1 LTYIKRIVMTGFKS
15 FGEKTVS
22 IKLAPGFTCI
32 IGPNGAG
39 KSNVIDALC
48 FALGRVSKKTMR
60 AKALSD
66 LIFAGTKT
74 LKPATSSTVKLYFDN
89 SNREFPYD
97 SDELEVA
104 RSVKSKG
111 GSKFMLMGQ
120 TATREQILNVLAQ
133 ANIDPDGSNQ
143 FVLQGKIVELT
154 HMNVIDRRQFIETLI
169 GLEKYDNMKE
179 STFKELEKADRDL
192 GKFEAIFKEVTSQLK
207 KYEKEKNDALRWKEL
222 DDKLK
227 QLNAELI
234 ALKIEKLRIEEKDLE
249 TKIDEI
255 SVLIKDLEQKRDRQ
269 KEKIEQENLVMSQ
282 LEGRLNEKNA
292 EREVIDESLSELK
305 SALSAKETEIKLAKD
320 SIIKLEERKEKLHN
334 KQEPLGPNQTYD
346 GLIAICSKE
355 IEGLKTQIKEAQTR
369 EDETYTAI
377 KEKESEIAV
386 IDEERSNKKLEI
398 SNLKQEISS
407 NNAEIKILKE
417 NIKKYKETLKQT
429 QDDLKSLKK
438 GKESIEEAVQ
448 EVQKELDAV
457 DERVQALKKKI
468 EEELTKQKEL
478 DIVIS
483 QYDEKKSGIDQKISE
498 IQSVISSLQ
507 AEIRLQ
513 GERIGSLQEKSNQLK
528 EDYKRI
534 SGGKKVEDAYRA
546 LKDKE
551 TKCRTQIASI
561 KKKIEDHTEQ
571 QKKEE
576 NEKDQTVLK
585 RRSLENEI
593 TDYKTWIS
601 GVSTEI
607 GINQRNL
614 KNLQREKSTSE
625 LTLNSVKTEITKL
638 EDLLKNTSRNAD
650 STKKRIENLENERK
664 ILAGNVKSAEAEYD
678 NSKLEVDSVLQ
689 ILTLLTQSI
698 DGAVGEIKSDIQ
710 NASELSL
717 NSSITNFRDL
727 FDDIMEIIKP
737 LEELGS
743 KEGSQIKDEIDPM
756 METIKL
762 FTENVED
769 SLRDMI
775 KEVKEANDV
784 AIQQSTKNFDKL
796 IADFIDIIED
806 TNISLKKLTMFK
818 ASELHEHLEEI
829 NAELHGYTSK
839 SSEENAEISKL
850 TAQLQA
856 KQNELNSLT
865 KSHNILLNNMEQSE
879 SKLVTL
885 EKDQKDKEIQ
895 LEKAIKKIEEID
907 SKESK
912 SKDTSESFWKKQKDL
927 NLELDNGIN
936 ELNTVQND
944 IRELRDIQR
953 YLDQID
959 EIELEIK
966 SIQKDITEKQKQI
979 EIQKKST
986 QSEQTGLKAIEKQID
1001 ETKLKRDAFW
1011 ERREEI
1017 DGKVEKENQIRNEIL
1032 ERMRGLQN
1040 VKRLMDEISALE
1052 QEIDLANARIEEI
1065 KDKNNIID
1073 GEITQFNEMITQKEH
1088 TLSLLKQ
1095 EKDSF
1100 QQNLKEFSKTIS
1112 EFNTQSQGKQNR
1124 LNDLSLMK
1132 SRELEIQQI
1141 VDEIDEIDVSI
1152 GEMDTEIQ
1160 ELYQKVSEK
1169 EEERTLKI
1177 EEINKIAAER
1187 DQSWEKQKQLR
1198 DELGEI
1204 TSQLSKETA
1213 NLETSKNIQIGIAEK
1228 IEELFTQS
1236 KEFGSIPPVPAKETV
1251 NTLSEKI
1258 QKTKNEKVALEPVN
1272 LKAIE
1277 YYDEVRER
1285 FDEIDMRRQT
1295 LQRERKA
1302 ILDSIER
1309 IELEKTRTFMKA
1321 YHEINRHFS
1330 GTFQKLSPG
1339 GSAKMILERPDK
1351 PFEGGIQIEARPRGK
1366 KISSLDILSGGEK
1379 TLVALSFIFAVQ
1391 TQFPAPF
1398 YVMDEIDAALDG
1410 PNVHRVSTVIKEF
1423 AQQSQFLVISHRE
1436 ENIMNSEMIYGVSQT
1451 DGLTSIFSVDLEKE
1465 KERMEQES

>member
-60 AKALSD
+60 AKALKD
-66 LIFAGTKT
+66 LIFAGTKS
-74 LKPATSSTVKLYFDN
+74 LKPATSASVKLYFDN
-89 SNREFPYD
+89 SNKEFPYD
-97 SDELEVA
+97 ADEIEVA
-104 RSVKSKG
+104 RSIKVKG
-111 GSKFMLMGQ
+111 GSKFTLNG
-120 TATREQILNVLAQ
+120 AASTREQILNILAQ

-154 HMNVIDRRQFIETLI
+154 HMNVVDRRKFIETLI
-169 GLEKYDNMKE
+169 GLEKYDSMKE

-234 ALKIEKLRIEEKDLE
+234 AVKIEKLRNDEKELE

-282 LEGRLNEKNA
+282 LEERLTEKTS
-292 EREVIDESLSELK
+292 ERETIEEALSILK
-305 SALSAKETEIKLAKD
+305 SELSAKETEIKLAKD
-320 SIIKLEERKEKLHN
+320 SITKLEERKEKLQN
-334 KQEPLGPNQTYD
+334 QQEPLESNQTYD
-346 GLIAICSKE
+346 ELIDLCTNE
-355 IEGLKTQIKEAQTR
+355 IDDLKNQIKEKQTL

-377 KEKESEIAV
+377 KEKESEISN
-386 IDEERSNKKLEI
+386 IDEEKSNLKSEI

-407 NNAEIKILKE
+407 NNAEVKMLKE
-417 NIKKYKETLKQT
+417 NIKKYKETLKET
-429 QDDLKSLKK
+429 KEDLKSLKK
-438 GKESIEEAVQ
+438 GKDSIEEAVQ
-448 EVQKELDAV
+448 EVQNELDTI
-457 DERVQALKKKI
+457 DERIQTLKKKI
-468 EEELTKQKEL
+468 DEELAKQKEL
-478 DIVIS
+478 ENSISEQDGTKSDI
-483 QYDEKKSGIDQKISE
+483 EQKISE
-498 IQSVISSLQ
+498 IKAKISSYN
-507 AEIRLQ
+507 AEIRLHN
-513 GERIGSLQEKSNQLK
+513 ERITSLEAKSNQLK

-546 LKDKE
+546 LQERE
-551 TKCRTQIASI
+551 TKFRTEIAAI
-561 KKKIEDHTEQ
+561 KKQIENLNNQ

-576 NEKDQTVLK
+576 NEKDQKELR
-585 RRSLENEI
+585 RRSLENEV
-593 TDYKTWIS
+593 TDHKTWIS
-601 GVSTEI
+601 GVQTEI
-607 GINQRNL
+607 NINQRSL
-614 KNLQREKSTSE
+614 KNLQRDKSTSE
-625 LTLNSVKTEITKL
+625 LTLQSVQTEITKL
-638 EDLLKNTSRNAD
+638 EGQLNNANKNAE
-650 STKKRIENLENERK
+650 STNKRIANLENERK
-664 ILAGNVKSAEAEYD
+664 IVAENVKNAEAEYE
-678 NSKLEVDSVLQ
+678 NSALEVDSILQ

-710 NASELSL
+710 NASETSL

-737 LEELGS
+737 LEDLANEDTS
-743 KEGSQIKDEIDPM
+743 KIKDEIHPM
-756 METIKL
+756 MDTIKL
-762 FTENVED
+762 FTENVDD
-769 SLRDMI
+769 SLRVMI
-775 KEVKEANDV
+775 SDVREANDV
-784 AIQQSTKNFDKL
+784 AVQQSTKNFDRL

-818 ASELHEHLEEI
+818 ASELHNQLDEI
-829 NAELHGYTSK
+829 NVELHKYTNK
-839 SSEENAEISKL
+839 TAEESGEISKY
-850 TAQLQA
+850 TAQLQS
-856 KQNELNSLT
+856 KQTELDSISKNHETLLGEIEQAET
-865 KSHNILLNNMEQSE
+865 KMSN
-879 SKLVTL
+879 L
-885 EKDQKDKEIQ
+885 EKDHKEKESLLQ
-895 LEKAIKKIEEID
+895 SALKKIEEID
-907 SKESK
+907 SKESQD
-912 SKDTSESFWKKQKDL
+912 SSESFWKKHKDL
-927 NLELDNGIN
+927 NQELDGKIN
-936 ELNTVQND
+936 DLSTVQND
-944 IRELRDIQR
+944 IRELRDVQR
-953 YLDQID
+953 YLDEID
-959 EIELEIK
+959 EIGEEIK
-966 SIQKDITEKQKQI
+966 STQEEVKDKQKQI
-979 EIQKKST
+979 DLENKSIESQKTDLTKI
-986 QSEQTGLKAIEKQID
+986 EDKIGELKV
-1001 ETKLKRDAFW
+1001 KRDEFW
-1011 ERREEI
+1011 EIREAI
-1017 DGKVEKENQIRNEIL
+1017 DTKIEEETQLRAEVL

-1040 VKRLMDEISALE
+1040 VKRLMDEIERLE
-1052 QEIDLANARIEEI
+1052 QEIDEANSRIAEI
-1065 KDKNNIID
+1065 KDKNAVVNE
-1073 GEITQFNEMITQKEH
+1073 EIAKFNEQIQEKEEA
-1088 TLSLLKQ
+1088 LKQLKQ
-1095 EKDSF
+1095 EKDTF
-1100 QQNLKEFSKTIS
+1100 HQNLKEFSKFIS
-1112 EFNTQSQGKQNR
+1112 ELNTESQEKQNR

-1132 SRELEIQQI
+1132 SREIEIQQI

-1152 GEMDTEIQ
+1152 EEIDTEIQ

-1177 EEINKIAAER
+1177 EEITKITSQR
-1187 DQSWEKQKQLR
+1187 DESWEQQKQLR

-1204 TSQLSKETA
+1204 TAQLSKETA
-1213 NLETSKNIQIGIAEK
+1213 NLETSKNIQAGITDK
-1228 IEELFTQS
+1228 IEELFELS
-1236 KEFGSIPPVPAKETV
+1236 KEFGSIPPVPPKETV
-1251 NTLSEKI
+1251 ETIGAKI
-1258 QKTKNEKVALEPVN
+1258 QKTKTEKIALEPVN

-1302 ILDSIER
+1302 ILDAIER

-1339 GSAKMILERPDK
+1339 GSAKMILDRPDK

-1366 KISSLDILSGGEK
+1366 KISSLEILSGGEK

-1423 AQQSQFLVISHRE
+1423 ADQSQFLVISHRE

-1451 DGLTSIFSVDLEKE
+1451 DGLTSIFSVDLGREK
-1465 KERMEQES
+1465 KRMEHEA

>member
-1 LTYIKRIVMTGFKS
+1 MTGFKS

-60 AKALSD
+60 AKALKD
-66 LIFAGTKT
+66 LIFAGTKS
-74 LKPATSSTVKLYFDN
+74 LKPATSAHVKLYFDN
-89 SNREFPYD
+89 ANREFPYD
-97 SDELEVA
+97 SDEIEVA
-104 RSVKSKG
+104 RVVKVQG
-111 GSKFMLMGQ
+111 GSKFTLNGQ

-154 HMNVIDRRQFIETLI
+154 HMNVVDRRKFIETLI
-169 GLEKYDNMKE
+169 GLEKYDSMKE

-234 ALKIEKLRIEEKDLE
+234 AVKIEKLRNEEKELE

-282 LEGRLNEKNA
+282 LEEQLNEKNA
-292 EREVIDESLSELK
+292 ERETIEEALSALK
-305 SALSAKETEIKLAKD
+305 SELSAKETEIKLAKD
-320 SIIKLEERKEKLHN
+320 SITKLEERKEKLQN
-334 KQEPLGPNQTYD
+334 QQEPLESNQTYD
-346 GLIAICSKE
+346 ELIDLCTNE
-355 IEGLKTQIKEAQTR
+355 INDLKNQIKEKQTL
-369 EDETYTAI
+369 EEETYTSI
-377 KEKESEIAV
+377 KEKESEISN
-386 IDEERSNKKLEI
+386 IDEEKSNLKSEI

-407 NNAEIKILKE
+407 NNAEVKMLKE
-417 NIKKYKETLKQT
+417 NIKKYKETLKET
-429 QDDLKSLKK
+429 KEDLKSLKK
-438 GKESIEEAVQ
+438 GKDSIEEAVQ
-448 EVQKELDAV
+448 EVQNELDTI
-457 DERVQALKKKI
+457 DERIQTLKKKI
-468 EEELTKQKEL
+468 DEELAKQKEL
-478 DIVIS
+478 EKSISEQDGNKSDI
-483 QYDEKKSGIDQKISE
+483 EQKISVV
-498 IQSVISSLQ
+498 QAKISSYN
-507 AEIRLQ
+507 AEIRLHN
-513 GERIGSLQEKSNQLK
+513 ERNASLETKSNQLK

-546 LKDKE
+546 LQERE
-551 TKCRTQIASI
+551 TKFRAEIAEI
-561 KKKIEDHTEQ
+561 KKQIENLNEF
-571 QKKEE
+571 QKKEQ
-576 NEKDQTVLK
+576 NEKDQKELR
-585 RRSLENEI
+585 RRSLENEV
-593 TDYKTWIS
+593 TDHKTWIS
-601 GVSTEI
+601 GVQTEI
-607 GINQRNL
+607 NINQRSL
-614 KNLQREKSTSE
+614 KNLQRDKSTSE
-625 LTLNSVKTEITKL
+625 LTLKSLQTEIAKL
-638 EDLLKNTSRNAD
+638 EGQLNNANRD
-650 STKKRIENLENERK
+650 AESTNKRIVNLENERK
-664 ILAGNVKSAEAEYD
+664 ILAENVKNAEAEYE
-678 NSKLEVDSVLQ
+678 NSTLEVDSILQ

-710 NASELSL
+710 NASETSL
-717 NSSITNFRDL
+717 NASITNFRDL

-737 LEELGS
+737 LEDLGNQDAS
-743 KEGSQIKDEIDPM
+743 KIKDEINPM

-762 FTENVED
+762 FTENVDD
-769 SLRDMI
+769 SLRIMI
-775 KEVKEANDV
+775 SDVREANDV
-784 AIQQSTKNFDKL
+784 AVQQSTKNFDRL

-818 ASELHEHLEEI
+818 ASELHNQLDEI
-829 NAELHGYTSK
+829 NVELHKYTNK
-839 SSEENAEISKL
+839 TAEESGEISKY

-856 KQNELNSLT
+856 KQNELDSLT
-865 KSHNILLNNMEQSE
+865 KTHENLLNEIVQAETKSSN
-879 SKLVTL
+879 L
-885 EKDQKDKEIQ
+885 EKDHKEKESLLQIA
-895 LEKAIKKIEEID
+895 LKKIEEID
-907 SKESK
+907 SKVLQDS
-912 SKDTSESFWKKQKDL
+912 SESFWKKQKDL
-927 NLELDNGIN
+927 NQELDGKIAY
-936 ELNTVQND
+936 LTTVQND
-944 IRELRDIQR
+944 IRELRDVQR
-953 YLDQID
+953 YLDEID
-959 EIELEIK
+959 EIGEEIK
-966 SIQKDITEKQKQI
+966 STLEEIKEKQKQI
-979 EIQKKST
+979 DTENKSIESNKADLKK
-986 QSEQTGLKAIEKQID
+986 IESKID
-1001 ETKLKRDAFW
+1001 ELKVKRDKFW
-1011 ERREEI
+1011 QIREEI
-1017 DGKVEKENQIRNEIL
+1017 DTKIEDETQLRNEVV

-1040 VKRLMDEISALE
+1040 VKRLMDEINGLE
-1052 QEIDLANARIEEI
+1052 KEIDEADSRINEI
-1065 KDKNNIID
+1065 KDKNTVID
-1073 GEITQFNEMITQKEH
+1073 EEISNFNEQIQKKEE
-1088 TLSLLKQ
+1088 TLTLLKQ
-1095 EKDSF
+1095 EKDTF
-1100 QQNLKEFSKTIS
+1100 QQNLKEFSKFIS
-1112 EFNTQSQGKQNR
+1112 ELNTESQEKQNR

-1132 SRELEIQQI
+1132 RRELEIQQI
-1141 VDEIDEIDVSI
+1141 SDEIDEIDVSI
-1152 GEMDTEIQ
+1152 GEIDTEIQ

-1177 EEINKIAAER
+1177 EEITKITSQR
-1187 DQSWEKQKQLR
+1187 DASWEQQKQLR

-1204 TSQLSKETA
+1204 TAQLSKETA
-1213 NLETSKNIQIGIAEK
+1213 NLETSQNIQAGITDK
-1228 IEELFTQS
+1228 IEELFEQS
-1236 KEFGSIPPVPAKETV
+1236 KEFGSIPPVPPKETV
-1251 NTLSEKI
+1251 ETIAAKI
-1258 QKTKNEKVALEPVN
+1258 AKTKTEKTALEPVN

-1339 GSAKMILERPDK
+1339 GSAKMILDRPDK

-1366 KISSLDILSGGEK
+1366 KISSLEILSGGEK

-1423 AQQSQFLVISHRE
+1423 ADQSQFLVISHRE

-1451 DGLTSIFSVDLEKE
+1451 DGLTSIFSVDLGKE
-1465 KERMEQES
+1465 KKRMETEA